1 MLATSRPV
9 IPPRRR
15 RSSIIS
21 PNPLQCLTP
30 SHFAPRIHSS
40 PMNSVL
46 EDQTPALP
54 DVTGVSDVSE
64 QWRLSSIN
72 INEPGPSGHQLSET
86 THSSRSS
93 FGSTTVFEGTM
104 LAAPVVTGATV
115 APEQRLFSPIIL
127 NELRRS
133 GHRPRSESK
142 IERRLKRSPQSR
154 LRSGVGR
161 KLKLSRRRR
170 LMLSGTIRTRNRIY
184 SAATKRKRSSN
195 FCETFIA
202 LNCNSSKIASV
213 FCFSDDENSSDRSRA
228 YRMKIQ
234 HKKHP
239 VSLENFLKNETMTRP
254 NRDAF
259 PFQGLPK
266 NFPLYLSQTSEHQSS
281 CLIPLLLENPSTAY
295 KVVTSEG
302 IPRLVRNSTLRSPKR
317 GNSSRPV
324 QPNSEKFWAIKFL
337 S

>member
-30 SHFAPRIHSS
+30 SNFAPRIHSS

-54 DVTGVSDVSE
+54 DVTVTGVSDVSE
-64 QWRLSSIN
+64 QRQLSSIN
-72 INEPGPSGHQLSET
+72 RNEPGPSGHQLSET

-93 FGSTTVFEGTM
+93 FGSTTVFEGRV
-104 LAAPVVTGATV
+104 LAARDVTGATV

-127 NELRRS
+127 SELRRS

-142 IERRLKRSPQSR
+142 IERRLKRSPESR

-184 SAATKRKRSSN
+184 SVATKRKRTSN
-195 FCETFIA
+195 FCET
-202 LNCNSSKIASV
+202 
-213 FCFSDDENSSDRSRA
+213 
-228 YRMKIQ
+228 
-234 HKKHP
+234 
-239 VSLENFLKNETMTRP
+239 
-254 NRDAF
+254 
-259 PFQGLPK
+259 
-266 NFPLYLSQTSEHQSS
+266 
-281 CLIPLLLENPSTAY
+281 
-295 KVVTSEG
+295 
-302 IPRLVRNSTLRSPKR
+302 
-317 GNSSRPV
+317 
-324 QPNSEKFWAIKFL
+324 
-337 S
+337 